1 MPGDV
6 VVDETSPPGGSFLA
20 QVCVA
25 WEAAAAEAPVRHVA
39 VRNSLVV
46 GRGAQAVR
54 LTALPYR
61 FFVGGPAGG
70 GRQWFPWVHLDD
82 AVRLYRLAIDDESL
96 EGALDA
102 VAPEQLRQRD
112 AARIFGQV
120 LHRPA
125 LVPTPGFAL
134 RLMLG
139 EQADLVLHG
148 QRAVSREAR
157 RLRVPL
163 PRAEGG
169 ARGRPRLIPYTSV
182 TRRRILRTILSGMRQ
197 VGGSRWLRRSMLL
210 TPIAVVAI
218 ATVPTV
224 ALR

>member
-1 MPGDV
+1 MCSSRHRGIDYAGNAGDV
-6 VVDETSPPGGSFLA
+6 VVDETSPPGSSFLA

-25 WEAAAAEAPVRHVA
+25 WEAAAAEAPVRNVA
-39 VRNSLVV
+39 VRNALVV
-46 GRGAQAVR
+46 GRGAHAVR

-96 EGALDA
+96 EGPLDA
-102 VAPEQLRQRD
+102 VAPEQLRQRE
-112 AARIFGQV
+112 AARLFGQV

-148 QRAVSREAR
+148 QRAVSRKLDGFEFR
-157 RLRVPL
+157 YRGLRAAL
-163 PRAEGG
+163 EDA
-169 ARGRPRLIPYTSV
+169 
-182 TRRRILRTILSGMRQ
+182 LS
-197 VGGSRWLRRSMLL
+197 
-210 TPIAVVAI
+210 
-218 ATVPTV
+218 
-224 ALR
+224 